1 MPAIDLRR
9 ALMDWVRAQ
18 QDFGELPL
26 PDDVNPRLLQ
36 PPDPRRLAA
45 LRQAPAPVPEA
56 PPARPAPVH
65 ISPSAPVAPAPAPA
79 PRPAPR
85 PVAAPASAPA
95 SAPAVSIAPA
105 GLAVGT
111 PMRELTPT
119 HASLEELRASFAD
132 CRLCSI
138 AAGRQNLVFGVG
150 NPRAELVIV
159 GEAPGADEDRL
170 GDPFVGAAGQLL
182 DKILAAIGFAREDVY
197 ICNILKC
204 RPPNNRDPQPDE
216 VGHCSPFL
224 LQQLALIQPKLLL
237 AVGRIAGKTLLGVE
251 STLSAMRTQTHS
263 FRGVPLVVTYH
274 PAALLRNP
282 QWKRGCWQDV
292 QRAAA
297 LLKEL
302 GGRPGSLPLPLV

>member
-1 MPAIDLRR
+1 MSAIDLRR

-26 PDDVNPRLLQ
+26 PTGLDRRLLQ
-36 PPDPRRLAA
+36 PLDPRRIRGVRLPAA
-45 LRQAPAPVPEA
+45 PVASTAPAASVS
-56 PPARPAPVH
+56 PPARPA
-65 ISPSAPVAPAPAPA
+65 APASPVPTP
-79 PRPAPR
+79 PRPAPPR
-85 PVAAPASAPA
+85 PSPVAPPTL
-95 SAPAVSIAPA
+95 PDTGP
-105 GLAVGT
+105 GLRT
-111 PMRELTPT
+111 LTPQFET
-119 HASLEELRASFAD
+119 LEALRASFAD
-132 CRLCSI
+132 CRLCGI
-138 AAGRQNLVFGVG
+138 AASRQNLVFGVG
-150 NPRAELVIV
+150 NPQAELVIV

-216 VGHCSPFL
+216 VAHCSPFL
-224 LQQLALIQPKLLL
+224 VQQLALIQPKLLL
-237 AVGRIAGKTLLGVE
+237 AVGRIAGKTLLGQE
-251 STLSAMRTQTHS
+251 TTLSAMRGQTHHW
-263 FRGVPLVVTYH
+263 RGIPLVVTYH

-292 QRAAA
+292 QQAAA

-302 GGRPGSLPLPLV
+302 GGRLGSLPLPLV